1 MPVISVANPKGGSGK
16 STSSLVMG
24 TTLARRGASVAII
37 DADPNQPLINW
48 SKGNTENSANIV
60 GGISEDRIIDTI
72 DNEAEA
78 NQFVIVDLEGT
89 ASRMVSRA
97 FSRSDLIVIPL
108 QASAVDAS
116 QAARAIMLVK
126 EEEKVLRR
134 QIEHC
139 LLFTRTSPQI
149 KTRNEKLI
157 SDELSKNHVP
167 ILSNHLNQRV
177 AFQSM
182 FTYKLDLTELDQS
195 LVNGIPQAQVN
206 ADSLVGELLNLL
218 HTLMEKTHG

>member
-1 MPVISVANPKGGSGK
+1 MKFFQY
-16 STSSLVMG
+16 TYLF
-24 TTLARRGASVAII
+24 L
-37 DADPNQPLINW
+37 
-48 SKGNTENSANIV
+48 
-60 GGISEDRIIDTI
+60 
-72 DNEAEA
+72 
-78 NQFVIVDLEGT
+78 
-89 ASRMVSRA
+89 
-97 FSRSDLIVIPL
+97 
-108 QASAVDAS
+108 
-116 QAARAIMLVK
+116 LVK